1 MSKSTELLEAAVANI
16 IAIRGSGN
24 ERPSARQRA
33 AIDRAFTRIMAIV
46 APRVRHF
53 IRQYGLTAHR
63 EDAEQVCAIG
73 VHRAI
78 EAYDPSKALFT
89 TFVNWQLRGELQ
101 GLRFRLMDDQ
111 RPSARKVGATTI
123 SLHEMDHD
131 PDGNGSSIEVLIED
145 EDALERTEAR
155 AADHMAEQMGEALLD
170 QYVRHLRIIGM
181 AQLKRTAASDR
192 ATPRRAVP
200 RQHSRGGERAIDPC
214 EIRKLD
220 ERIERDRK
228 IVRRHLLDQGDTDLP
243 ELEAGLT
250 RERIRQITRR
260 AARIMGELAGDTPR
274 FEHCGRPAAADVRYS
289 PFVNDG
295 GPAPHGGAKSA
306 LPDLHTHPTRI
317 RRLART

>member
-1 MSKSTELLEAAVANI
+1 MSKSTELLEAAVADI
-16 IAIRGSGN
+16 VAIRGSGN
-24 ERPSARQRA
+24 KRPSARQRA
-33 AIDRAFTRIMAIV
+33 AIDRAFARIMAIV

-78 EAYDPSKALFT
+78 EAYDPAKALFT

-111 RPSARKVGATTI
+111 RPSARKVRATTI
-123 SLHEMDHD
+123 SLHDMDHD
-131 PDGNGSSIEVLIED
+131 PEGNGSSIEALIED

-155 AADHMAEQMGEALLD
+155 AADHMAEQTGEALLG
-170 QYVRHLRIIGM
+170 QYVRHLRTIGM
-181 AQLKRTAASDR
+181 AQLKRAAAADR
-192 ATPRRAVP
+192 ASSRRMFA
-200 RQHSRGGERAIDPC
+200 RQRAQGGERAVDPC

-220 ERIERDRK
+220 ERIERDRE
-228 IVRRHLLDQGDTDLP
+228 IVRRHLLSQGDADLP
-243 ELEAGLT
+243 EPEAGLT

-260 AARIMGELAGDTPR
+260 AARIMGELAGDNPR
-274 FEHCGRPAAADVRYS
+274 FEHCGRPTAVDVRYP
-289 PFVNDG
+289 PFVKDG
-295 GPAPHGGAKSA
+295 GPAPHDGEQSA
-306 LPDLHTHPTRI
+306 LPGLRTPPARI